1 MKTKLRVTIIVL
13 LVFSVYMAFFD
24 QHSWLIQRERTNDLN
39 DITNKIEFLTK
50 ESERM
55 ETNLHGLQYNHQVVE
70 QHARE
75 KYFHKRDGED
85 VYIIKTNADSLID
98 QKVKLK

>member
-1 MKTKLRVTIIVL
+1 MKTKLRITIIVL

-24 QHSWLIQRERTNDLN
+24 QHSWLIQRERTANLN

-55 ETNLHGLQYNHQVVE
+55 ETDLYGLQNKSQVVE

-85 VYIIKTNADSLID
+85 VYIIKANEDSLID